1 MRNSVFK
8 SNKRHFH
15 LYLDFH
21 VNPFL
26 KDLDWLFLQN
36 QISKLSFKYNIEIQA
51 FVMMDTHIHI
61 LAATFDMNE
70 NYFLEEVKKQLNSK
84 EDIEQSIE
92 YITNYSQYLNA
103 YKYIYRNP
111 IEANICNKV
120 EIYKYSS
127 LFYLIGKSKS
137 DLPVHDQLGL
147 IQNPIHILRWLNTD
161 VEFKVS
167 KLSLSI

>member
-15 LYLDFH
+15 IYSDFQ

-36 QISKLSFKYNIEIQA
+36 QISKLSFKYHIEIQA
-51 FVMMDTHIHI
+51 FVMMDTHIH
-61 LAATFDMNE
+61 LLVATFETNE
-70 NYFLEEVKKQLNSK
+70 NFFLAELKKQLNSR
-84 EDIEQSIE
+84 EEVEQSIE
-92 YITNYSQYLNA
+92 YISNYSQYLNA

-111 IEANICNKV
+111 VEANICNKA
-120 EIYKYSS
+120 ENYKYSS

-137 DLPVHDQLGL
+137 DLAIHDQLGL
-147 IQNPIHILRWLNTD
+147 IQNPIHILKWINTD
-161 VEFKVS
+161 IGFKVS
-167 KLSLSI
+167 RLSLSI